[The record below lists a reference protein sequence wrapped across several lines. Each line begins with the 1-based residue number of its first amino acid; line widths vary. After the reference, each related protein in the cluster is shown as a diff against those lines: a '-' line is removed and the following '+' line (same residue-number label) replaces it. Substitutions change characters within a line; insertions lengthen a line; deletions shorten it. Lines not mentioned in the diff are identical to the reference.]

1 MNDSRP
7 GDAPGAAAAEP
18 EGHSR
23 RVTLTVAASF
33 FMLLLDGTILNT
45 SLPAMASALHVRPLT
60 RSFPYRVS
68 VIVPEHRPKSL
79 LVDAFA
85 DALRGEAKAIR
96 RRLAALPG

>member
-1 MNDSRP
+1 MRVRAA
-7 GDAPGAAAAEP
+7 GAGAAIVNP
-18 EGHSR
+18 
-23 RVTLTVAASF
+23 LTA
-33 FMLLLDGTILNT
+33 LDFVGRD
-45 SLPAMASALHVRPLT
+45 LHVRPLT

-96 RRLAALPG
+96 RRLAALG